1 MKGGRGME
9 RTLEQRIEELEKR
22 VAELE
27 KVINTEQILNTSH
40 KHFKSYN
47 GPDSKVYVEPI

>member
-1 MKGGRGME
+1 ME